1 MLGQEH
7 HSGRDQAS
15 AEVVVAEST
24 CGAAAGSK
32 APREIWEHSAP
43 HSYAFLISI
52 PSASVWGL
60 PRTLCQRRHLPEPIS
75 GTRELPVSV
84 SWDWETRNGEGEL
97 GRRRDWEGRRKGGG
111 KGTKGKQMKAK
122 EGRWE
127 RRQRG
132 PSDFSFPL
140 SSPAQVCPWLPG

>member
-1 MLGQEH
+1 MPGQEH

-60 PRTLCQRRHLPEPIS
+60 PRTLCQQRHLPEPIS

-84 SWDWETRNGEGEL
+84 SPGSGRPEMGRESWGGGGTGKEGEREEVKAL
-97 GRRRDWEGRRKGGG
+97 KGN
-111 KGTKGKQMKAK
+111 K
-122 EGRWE
+122 
-127 RRQRG
+127 
-132 PSDFSFPL
+132 
-140 SSPAQVCPWLPG
+140 